1 MSNNAMEQYFE
12 NLQREK
18 NQALWKKTSEE
29 IGTPEPEVVTF
40 PPAADD
46 SATDRADH
54 ADLGPVWNKFNEQ
67 IGGSFLNRNC

>member
-18 NQALWKKTSEE
+18 NQARWNKVSEE

-40 PPAADD
+40 PLVAD
-46 SATDRADH
+46 SATDQTEHDN
-54 ADLGPVWNKFNEQ
+54 LGPVWNTFNERV
-67 IGGSFLNRNC
+67 GDMLRDRNSG